1 MKFLKRDFPP
11 DKIKRF
17 KKYNLILWII
27 VAGPILFLFTL
38 IFLISKGVIGYIP
51 PFDELENPK
60 SNLASEIYSA
70 DGVLLGKYFRENRT
84 IVDFNELSP
93 NVITALIA
101 TEDVRFYQ
109 HSGIDI
115 RALGR
120 VLVKSIVLRQ
130 SAGGGSTISQQ
141 LAKNLYRMRE
151 KINIPAK
158 TLPAKIWKILIM
170 KLQEW
175 VTAARLERNYTKDE
189 ILAMYLNTVT
199 FGHNSFGIKSAAKT
213 FFNTTPDS
221 LKLEQAA
228 TLVGLL
234 RAPTY
239 YSPILHPDRNL
250 KRRNAVISQVEK
262 YQDKLVK
269 LTHWKPLT
277 HAQFDSIRSL
287 PLELHLNIETHN
299 KGLATY
305 FREYLR
311 LYLTAKKPEPK
322 DFPSWDSVSYQR
334 AVWLWNNDPL
344 YGWCNKN
351 TKPDGSHYDIYSD
364 GLKIYT
370 TIDSR
375 MQKYAEEAVH
385 EHMKD
390 LQKIFN
396 RFIKHYRYPPFD
408 PKLTRR
414 DIKRIISNSIHR
426 STRWWTLKSLG
437 YSDKEILA
445 TFYKPVRMTV
455 FSWHGYIDTVM
466 RPIDSIIYYKK
477 FLRAGFVSIE
487 PQTGYIR
494 AYVGGI
500 DFNFFKYDHVMLSR
514 RQVGSTF
521 KPFVYTLAMMPG
533 QYSPCYRVPNVPVTI
548 TDPHLDKPYTPKY
561 SHSKFD
567 GQEIELKTGL
577 ALSLNQISAWVIKQ
591 YGPQAV
597 IEIARAM
604 GIWSPLPP
612 VYSLCVGSAEI
623 TLGEMVGAYTT
634 FANYGIHVEPIFV
647 TRIEDKY
654 GNIISTFQPRKNQA
668 IDASTAWR
676 MLVMMRAVVNYGTSV
691 RLRLK
696 YGFTN
701 DIAGK
706 TGTTND
712 NSDGWFIG
720 IVPHLVSGA
729 WVGGEERSIRFTS
742 MYYGQGASMALP
754 IWALYM
760 KKVYAD
766 PELNKIYSLDDQ
778 FQVPANY
785 DGVPYDCPRDVPNGT
800 VDTSYNNPTAAEQIN
815 F

>member
-1 MKFLKRDFPP
+1 MGFLKRDFPP
-11 DKIKRF
+11 DQIRRF
-17 KKYNLILWII
+17 KRYNRILWLL
-27 VAGPILFLFTL
+27 VAGPIIFLFIL
-38 IFLISKGVIGYIP
+38 IFLISKGFIGYIP

-60 SNLASEIYSA
+60 SNLASEVYSA
-70 DGVLLGKYFRENRT
+70 DGVILGKYYRENRT
-84 IVDFNELSP
+84 IIDFKDLSP

-120 VLVKSIVLRQ
+120 VLVKSILLGQ

-151 KINIPAK
+151 KLNIPAR
-158 TLPAKIWKILIM
+158 TLPGKLWRILIM

-189 ILAMYLNTVT
+189 ILAMYLNTVS
-199 FGHNSFGIKSAAKT
+199 FGHNSYGIKSAAKT

-221 LKLEQAA
+221 LTLEQAA

-239 YSPILHPDRNL
+239 YSPVFHPDRNL

-262 YQDKLVK
+262 YQDKLVH
-269 LTHWKPLT
+269 LTGWTPLT
-277 HAQFDSIRSL
+277 HHQFDSIRAL
-287 PLELHLNIETHN
+287 PLKLSYTVETHN
-299 KGLATY
+299 RGLATY

-311 LYLTAKKPEPK
+311 LYLTAHKPKPS
-322 DFPSWDSVSYQR
+322 DFPSWDSVGYQR
-334 AVWLWNNDPL
+334 AKWLWDNDPL

-351 TKPDGSHYDIYSD
+351 TKPDGSHYDLYSD

-375 MQKYAEEAVH
+375 MQLYAEQAVR
-385 EHMKD
+385 EHMKQ
-390 LQKIFN
+390 LQKIFD
-396 RFIKHYRYPPFD
+396 RFIRRYRYPPFD
-408 PKLTRR
+408 PRLSRR
-414 DIKRIISNSIHR
+414 DIKRIIDQSIRR
-426 STRWWTLKSLG
+426 STRWWTMKSQG
-437 YSDKEILA
+437 IPEKQILA
-445 TFYKPVRMTV
+445 SFYKPVHMTV
-455 FSWHGYIDTVM
+455 FSWNGYIDTVM
-466 RPIDSIIYYKK
+466 RPIDSIIYYKR

-500 DFNFFKYDHVMLSR
+500 DFNHFKYDHVMVAR

-548 TDPHLDKPYTPKY
+548 TDPSLPKPYTPKF
-561 SHSKFD
+561 SHSKYD
-567 GQEIELKTGL
+567 GQEIQLRTGL

-591 YGPQAV
+591 YGPEAV
-597 IEIARAM
+597 IEIARSM
-604 GIWSPLPP
+604 GIWSPLPK
-612 VYSLCVGSAEI
+612 VYSLCVGSAEV

-634 FANYGIHVEPIFV
+634 FANHGIHVEPIFV

-676 MLVMMRAVVNYGTSV
+676 MIVMMRGVVNFGTSV
-691 RLRLK
+691 RLRYK
-696 YGFTN
+696 YGFTS

-760 KKVYAD
+760 KKIYAD
-766 PELNKIYSLDDQ
+766 PQLSKIYSPKDV
-778 FQVPANY
+778 FQLPVDY
-785 DGVPYDCPRDVPNGT
+785 DGVPYDCPPDIPGQNVI
-800 VDTSYNNPTAAEQIN
+800 DSTSYSQEQVE

>member
-1 MKFLKRDFPP
+1 MSIFKRDFSPEQ
-11 DKIKRF
+11 IKRF
-17 KKYNLILWII
+17 KKYNKILWVL
-27 VAGPILFLFTL
+27 VAGPVIFILGL
-38 IFLISKGVIGYIP
+38 IFLISKGYIGYIP

-60 SNLASEIYSA
+60 SNLASEVYST
-70 DGVLLGKYFRENRT
+70 DDVILGKYYRENRT
-84 IVDFNELSP
+84 VVDFSELSP
-93 NVITALIA
+93 NIIAALIA
-101 TEDVRFYQ
+101 TEDVRFYK
-109 HSGIDI
+109 HSGIDF

-120 VLVKSIVLRQ
+120 VMVKSILLGQ

-151 KINIPAK
+151 KLKIKPK
-158 TLPAKIWKILIM
+158 TIIGKVWRMVIM

-189 ILAMYLNTVT
+189 ILAMYLNTVS
-199 FGHNSFGIKSAAKT
+199 FGHNSYGVKSAAKT

-221 LKLEQAA
+221 LKVEQAA
-228 TLVGLL
+228 TLVGVL

-239 YSPILHPDRNL
+239 YSPVLHPDRSIR
-250 KRRNAVISQVEK
+250 RRNAVISQIEK
-262 YQDKLVK
+262 YQDVVK
-269 LTHWKPLT
+269 NITDWKPLT
-277 HAQFDSIRSL
+277 HEQFDSLRAL
-287 PLELHLNIETHN
+287 PLQLSYTVETHN
-299 KGLATY
+299 RGLATY

-311 LYLTAKKPEPK
+311 LYLTAKEPNPQN
-322 DFPSWDSVSYQR
+322 FPSWDSVGYKR
-334 AVWLWNNDPL
+334 AQWLWKNDPL

-351 TKPDGSHYDIYSD
+351 TKPDGTHYDLYSD

-375 MQKYAEEAVH
+375 MQLYAEEAVR
-385 EHMKD
+385 EHMKE
-390 LQKIFN
+390 LQKIFEDQIKN
-396 RFIKHYRYPPFD
+396 RPYPPFD
-408 PKLTRR
+408 PMLTKR
-414 DIKRIISNSIHR
+414 DIKRILAQSMRR
-426 STRWWTLKSLG
+426 STRWWTLKALG
-437 YSDKEILA
+437 KSNDEIIKS
-445 TFYKPVRMTV
+445 FYKPVKMRV
-455 FSWHGYIDTVM
+455 FSWNGYIDTVM

-500 DFNFFKYDHVMLSR
+500 DFNHFKYDHVMVAR

-533 QYSPCYRVPNVPVTI
+533 QYSPCYKVPNVPVTI
-548 TDPHLDKPYTPKY
+548 TAPGLDEPYTPKY

-567 GQEIELKTGL
+567 GQEITLKTGL

-597 IEIARAM
+597 IEIARSM
-604 GIWSPLPP
+604 GIWSPLPE
-612 VYSLCVGSAEI
+612 VYSLCVGSAEV

-634 FANYGIHVEPIFV
+634 FANQGIHVDPIFV

-654 GNIISTFQPRKNQA
+654 GNTIATFQPRRNQA

-676 MLVMMRAVVNYGTSV
+676 MITMMRAVVNYGTSV
-691 RLRLK
+691 RLRYK
-696 YGFTN
+696 YGFKN

-729 WVGGEERSIRFTS
+729 WVGGEERSIRFTN

-754 IWALYM
+754 IWAIYM
-760 KKVYAD
+760 KKIYDD
-766 PELNKIYSLDDQ
+766 PELSKVYSVQDSFRLP
-778 FQVPANY
+778 VNY
-785 DGVPYDCPRDVPNGT
+785 DGVPYNCPPDIPLEEQAY
-800 VDTSYNNPTAAEQIN
+800 SPTENEQDSQIE

>member
-1 MKFLKRDFPP
+1 MGLFRKDYPP
-11 DKIKRF
+11 EQIKRF
-17 KKYNLILWII
+17 KTYNKILWLI
-27 VAGPILFLFTL
+27 VAGPIILIFVL
-38 IFLISKGVIGYIP
+38 IFLISRGIIGYIP

-60 SNLASEIYSA
+60 SNIASEVYSV
-70 DGVLLGKYFRENRT
+70 DGVVLGKYYKENRT
-84 IVDFNELSP
+84 VVDFNELSP

-101 TEDVRFYQ
+101 TEDIRFYK
-109 HSGIDI
+109 HSGIDF
-115 RALGR
+115 RALAR
-120 VLVKSIVLRQ
+120 VLVKSILLGQ

-151 KINIPAK
+151 KINIRSK
-158 TLPAKIWKILIM
+158 TIVGKAWKMLIM

-189 ILAMYLNTVT
+189 ILAMYLNTVS

-221 LKLEQAA
+221 LKIEQAA
-228 TLVGLL
+228 SLVGLL

-239 YSPILHPDRNL
+239 YSPVLHPDRHI
-250 KRRNAVISQVEK
+250 KRRNAVISQIEK
-262 YQDKLVK
+262 YQDELVHI
-269 LTHWKPLT
+269 TGWKPLT
-277 HAQFDSIRSL
+277 HEQFDSLRAL
-287 PLELHLNIETHN
+287 PLQLSYTVETHN
-299 KGLATY
+299 RGLATY

-311 LYLTAKKPEPK
+311 LYLTAKKPKPEN
-322 DFPSWDSVSYQR
+322 FPSWDSVGYQR
-334 AVWLWNNDPL
+334 AKWLWDNDPL

-351 TKPDGSHYDIYSD
+351 RKPNGEPYNLYSD

-375 MQKYAEEAVH
+375 MQLYAEQAVR
-385 EHMKD
+385 EHMKE
-390 LQKIFN
+390 LQKVFEEH
-396 RFIKHYRYPPFD
+396 IKHRRYPPFD
-408 PKLTRR
+408 PMLSKR
-414 DIKRIISNSIHR
+414 DVEKIIYQSMRR
-426 STRWWTLKSLG
+426 STRWWTLKAQGL
-437 YSDKEILA
+437 SDKEIIKS
-445 TFYKPVRMTV
+445 FYKPVEMTV
-455 FSWHGYIDTVM
+455 FSWDGYIDTVM

-500 DFNFFKYDHVMLSR
+500 DFNHFKYDHVMVAR

-533 QYSPCYRVPNVPVTI
+533 QYSPCYKVPNVPVTI
-548 TDPHLDKPYTPKY
+548 TDPSLPEPYTPKY

-567 GQEIELKTGL
+567 GQEITLKTGL

-604 GIWSPLPP
+604 GIWSPLPE

-634 FANYGIHVEPIFV
+634 FANQGVHVDPIFV

-654 GNIISTFQPRKNQA
+654 GNTIATFQPRRNQA
-668 IDASTAWR
+668 IDPSTAWR
-676 MLVMMRAVVNYGTSV
+676 MIVMMRAVVNYGTSV
-691 RLRLK
+691 RLRYK

-729 WVGGEERSIRFTS
+729 WVGGEERSIRFTN

-766 PELNKIYSLDDQ
+766 PELSKIYSPDDT
-778 FQVPANY
+778 FQLPVNY
-785 DGVPYDCPRDVPNGT
+785 DGVPYECEPDIPAEEQAYSPGQT
-800 VDTSYNNPTAAEQIN
+800 NNEIE